1 VSAINNVIP
10 NQKVTTMTISTETRI
25 DGYEAMMEANA
36 SLMDEVFN
44 DGKLTAAEKMK
55 TFSIGVRNQV
65 LLSRDLAAR
74 RAELF
79 KYGMKANG
87 ALKSLTFN
95 PFENEQPQ
103 QPQQAA

>member
-1 VSAINNVIP
+1 MAIT
-10 NQKVTTMTISTETRI
+10 QETRI
-25 DGYEAMMEANA
+25 DSYQSMMEANA
-36 SLMDEVFN
+36 SLMDEVYN

-65 LLSRDLAAR
+65 ILSRDLASR

-79 KYGMKANG
+79 KYGMKADA

-95 PFENEQPQ
+95 PLEE
-103 QPQQAA
+103 QAA

>member
-1 VSAINNVIP
+1 MNMAIT
-10 NQKVTTMTISTETRI
+10 QETRI
-25 DGYEAMMEANA
+25 DSYESMMEANA
-36 SLMDEVFN
+36 MLMDEVYN

-65 LLSRDLAAR
+65 ILSRDLASR

-79 KYGMKANG
+79 KYGMKADA

-95 PFENEQPQ
+95 PLEDK
-103 QPQQAA
+103 AA

>member
-1 VSAINNVIP
+1 MN
-10 NQKVTTMTISTETRI
+10 MTISTETRI

-44 DGKLTAAEKMK
+44 DAKLTAAEKMK

-79 KYGMKANG
+79 KYGMKGDA
-87 ALKSLTFN
+87 ALKSLTFS
-95 PFENEQPQ
+95 PLDTEKRE
-103 QPQQAA
+103 AA

>member
-1 VSAINNVIP
+1 
-10 NQKVTTMTISTETRI
+10 MTVSTETRI
-25 DGYEAMMEANA
+25 DGYESMMNANA
-36 SLMDEVFN
+36 ELMNEVYN
-44 DGKLTAAEKMK
+44 DQKLTAAEKMK

-79 KYGMKANG
+79 KYGMKVDT

-95 PFENEQPQ
+95 PFDDTKR
-103 QPQQAA
+103 AA

>member
-1 VSAINNVIP
+1 MAIT
-10 NQKVTTMTISTETRI
+10 QETRI
-25 DGYEAMMEANA
+25 DSYESMMEANA
-36 SLMDEVFN
+36 MLMDEVYN

-65 LLSRDLAAR
+65 ILSRDLASR

-79 KYGMKANG
+79 KYGMKADA

-95 PFENEQPQ
+95 PLEDK
-103 QPQQAA
+103 AA

>member
-1 VSAINNVIP
+1 
-10 NQKVTTMTISTETRI
+10 MTVQTEVPI
-25 DGYEAMMEANA
+25 DSYESMMNANA
-36 SLMDEVFN
+36 ALMNEVYH

-65 LLSRDLAAR
+65 LLSRDLANR

-87 ALKSLTFN
+87 ELKSLNFN
-95 PFENEQPQ
+95 PMDSSAPKT
-103 QPQQAA
+103 A